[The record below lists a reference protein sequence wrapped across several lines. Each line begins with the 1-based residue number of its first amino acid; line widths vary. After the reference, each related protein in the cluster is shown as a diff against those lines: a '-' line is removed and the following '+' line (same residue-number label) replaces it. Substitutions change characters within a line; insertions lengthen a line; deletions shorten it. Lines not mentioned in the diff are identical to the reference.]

1 MADLFTFVE
10 SVIPSISYA
19 IGIFCMLLKRKAD
32 DGNVQIVGDILFLA
46 TIVKEGVTKA
56 KYVEI

>member
-19 IGIFCMLLKRKAD
+19 IGIFSMLLKRKAD
-32 DGNVQIVGDILFLA
+32 DGNVQIDGDILFLA
-46 TIVKEGVTKA
+46 TIVKEAVTKA

>member
-19 IGIFCMLLKRKAD
+19 IGIFSMLLKRKAD
-32 DGNVQIVGDILFLA
+32 DGNVQIDGDILILA
-46 TIVKEGVTKA
+46 TLVKEGVTKA